1 MWYSNIDSNNNVGME
16 VVPKTIVAHAQVAFF
31 VHSAAVQ
38 IWQSTTWLATLWPV
52 SFLLPRKILAALT
65 HNGETC
71 LGWSFRPGVKD
82 NVYEELLAK
91 IDKNKLSANILTVT
105 IVNAL
110 SKLVYV
116 AKSKKDKAPPTLLSK
131 KQFAHVI
138 GYICKKDILL
148 EEVHAY
154 LIFVISFTQAAFSNS
169 KFYTRKLTKNT
180 PKHWKMSLKSKI

>member
-1 MWYSNIDSNNNVGME
+1 MVG
-16 VVPKTIVAHAQVAFF
+16 
-31 VHSAAVQ
+31 
-38 IWQSTTWLATLWPV
+38 
-52 SFLLPRKILAALT
+52 LLD
-65 HNGETC
+65 
-71 LGWSFRPGVKD
+71 PGVKD
-82 NVYEELLAK
+82 NVFEELLAK

-148 EEVHAY
+148 EEVSDA
-154 LIFVISFTQAAFSNS
+154 VIRNVWRSE
-169 KFYTRKLTKNT
+169 K
-180 PKHWKMSLKSKI
+180 PKYA